1 MEFGLRVEKRARL
14 FAGNAAVASGM
25 MVQAVND
32 DETSQPATAIVTRA
46 RVVGAKGEGR
56 VNFY

>member
-1 MEFGLRVEKRARL
+1 MEFGLCVEERARL

-46 RVVGAKGEGR
+46 RVVGAKGEE
-56 VNFY
+56 